1 MSNNTMIWKDRKRFL
16 GMPLTFTRYGLSE
29 DRLFLSVGLISV
41 RDEEVLLYRVRDIS
55 TKRTLWQRMFGVG
68 SVTVLSSD
76 KTMPTLLLK
85 NVKKPLMV
93 KELIHDHVEAAK
105 LNRRVRIS
113 EVNADLDMDDD
124 VDFEL

>member
-1 MSNNTMIWKDRKRFL
+1 MIWKDRKRFL

-105 LNRRVRIS
+105 LSRRVRIS